1 MRTEINFSSADRQR
15 VMDCARPA
23 ILSYCKAKGTKL
35 SDYDYDVIMA
45 DSVIKVYKN
54 WNKFDADK
62 ASFSTWVGWITR
74 SCACDHYEREGKWGT
89 RHRGFTEKECSSGVI
104 VSEFTD
110 RECSENTRADFKVMS
125 NENLEI
131 IYDIC
136 MALGE
141 ETGHAL
147 ILSGQGYSDKEIA
160 KRLGCSDTA
169 IRARLMRGRKKLLQH
184 PFIKALL
191 DRYHSDSA
199 AA

>member
-110 RECSENTRADFKVMS
+110 RECSENTRADFEVMS

-184 PFIKALL
+184 PFI
-191 DRYHSDSA
+191 
-199 AA
+199 